1 MRFVKIFPH
10 IAIALTASFVF
21 AGAAVAAPARVAPAS
36 PIEVTWTNPAD
47 FTEEKKSRSF
57 GLARETPEQWV
68 SELARYVE
76 RRGAR
81 FLAPGQ
87 QLEVTFTDITRA
99 GAFEPWHGPRLDDTR
114 FIKDIYPPAIDL
126 HFTLRNSD
134 GGTALEGTR
143 KLRDAAFLYRGTPS
157 NTDPLRYEKR
167 MLDDW
172 LRRDFASAKAS

>member
-1 MRFVKIFPH
+1 MSFVKFFPRV
-10 IAIALTASFVF
+10 ALALTTGFLL
-21 AGAAVAAPARVAPAS
+21 AGAAVAAPARIAS
-36 PIEVTWTNPAD
+36 ASTVQVTWTNPAD
-47 FTEEKKSRSF
+47 FTEEKKRRSF

-81 FLAPGQ
+81 LLAPGQ
-87 QLEVTFTDITRA
+87 QLEVTFTDISRA
-99 GAFEPWHGPRLDDTR
+99 GAFEPWRGPQLDDTR
-114 FIKDIYPPAIDL
+114 FITDIYPPAIDL
-126 HFTLRNSD
+126 RFTLRNAD
-134 GGTALEGTR
+134 GSTALEGTR
-143 KLRDAAFLYRGTPS
+143 KLRDAAFLSRGTLS